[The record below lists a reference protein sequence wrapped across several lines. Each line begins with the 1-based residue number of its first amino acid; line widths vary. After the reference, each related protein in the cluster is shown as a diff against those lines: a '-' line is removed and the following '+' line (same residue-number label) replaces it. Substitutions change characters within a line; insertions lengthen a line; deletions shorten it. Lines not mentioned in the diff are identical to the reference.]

1 MAPAIVIW
9 DRNRRKH
16 YGLRADGSLMEL
28 AQFGP
33 SRSQESALRWETD
46 YVTAFLADMK
56 ESENLHQPCSSRVC
70 EGGDEEPCTLCLY
83 NRLFITTFKPDVFLH
98 RICVTWEE
106 IAFFKLISN
115 KFLKDEI
122 TVQRC
127 NYRDTTSDLSEAC
140 TSSSKP
146 SKTHFRPSPLNQ
158 ESRTCPSAA
167 TSAAYGTDERDSPA
181 IFSYSAEVATSINF
195 FAEIFG
201 RRPTSKPSDND
212 TPPGTS
218 AESLPG
224 DAPAQTDGEEND
236 ESSKHRPSVQCL
248 EEGQPANKLVTIR
261 RPEPEATSF
270 GEVYDE
276 GTTSFAESPQQYQKS
291 GIKRE
296 LSPCAASSSRRP
308 RSESPEL

>member
-70 EGGDEEPCTLCLY
+70 EGGDEEPVLSSGKTKQLL
-83 NRLFITTFKPDVFLH
+83 NDHVR
-98 RICVTWEE
+98 
-106 IAFFKLISN
+106 
-115 KFLKDEI
+115 DESSG
-122 TVQRC
+122 
-127 NYRDTTSDLSEAC
+127 DTTSDLSEAC